1 MENAEVF
8 ITSLRWDNIYLK
20 AKLEG
25 DIQSAEF
32 AVADKKCGRVYRM
45 DYFDPETGELT
56 INITNI
62 GGGRMLTNGVWY
74 LKYRREGGEW
84 RTVPITMEVGYC
96 LKDMDKVYRYAG
108 TCYACVFTFVP
119 VRERQDLVFEMTF
132 TYMTRNDNIRKRQFR
147 VEAPKFKKRFIKKL
161 IWFLENVINAIYQ
174 INSHIAPRNGR
185 RVLLMSESRCPMNGN
200 LKALDDRIKERGLDV
215 RTGKRLDRQRLKMS
229 YWFVKTLEDDNDL
242 KILWTWL
249 RLAFVTA
256 NKDFIFV
263 DDYSTFFNNVRLHPK
278 TTLVQVWHAGV
289 GFKAVG
295 YARFGK
301 RGTPNPWRCC
311 YRQLDY
317 AIVGG
322 EFLRDVYAE
331 VFGIDRERCLPYGLM
346 RLDNYLDAKRV
357 VDFRRDFYQKNPD
370 WQGRKVIL
378 FAPTF
383 RGPGQRT
390 SYYPYEMLDW
400 ERIYDFCGDEYLF
413 VIKQHPFIPKPVTI
427 DEKYADRILDFSSYP
442 DINELFYVT
451 DILIT
456 DYSSNIYEFSLHG
469 KPMLFYAF
477 DKEEYELMRG
487 LHRTLD
493 RHAPGKVCRTT
504 AELLE
509 AIEKGDF
516 ETERLRR
523 FVRENFDSTEGLA
536 SDKVIDNIILKK
548 Q

>member
-1 MENAEVF
+1 MNHSE
-8 ITSLRWDNIYLK
+8 IIISSLRWDNIYLK
-20 AKLEG
+20 AALQG
-25 DIQSAEF
+25 DVESAEF
-32 AVADKKCGRVYRM
+32 AIADKNCNRVFPM
-45 DYFDPETGELT
+45 DYFDAETGELT

-74 LKYRREGGEW
+74 LKYRVNGAEW
-84 RTVPITMEVGYC
+84 KAIPMTVDVGYC

-119 VRERQDLVFEMTF
+119 VSEQDHLIFEMTF
-132 TYMTRNDNIRKRQFR
+132 TYMMRNDNIRKRKFR
-147 VEAPKFKKRFIKKL
+147 IEAPKFKKRFIKKL
-161 IWFLENVINAIYQ
+161 IYFLENMINLIYQ
-174 INSHIAPRNGR
+174 IVSHITPKNGS
-185 RVLLMSESRCPMNGN
+185 RVLLMSESRCPINGN
-200 LKALDDRIKERGLDV
+200 LKALDDRIKQRGLDK
-215 RTGKRLDRQRLKMS
+215 GRLKMS
-229 YWFVKTLEDDNDL
+229 YFFVRTLEDDNDL
-242 KILWTWL
+242 KILRTWL

-256 NKDFIFV
+256 KQDYIFV
-263 DDYSTFFNNVRLHPK
+263 DDYSTFFNNVKLNPK

-301 RGTPNPWRCC
+301 KGTPNPWRCC

-357 VDFRRDFYQKNPD
+357 ATFRRDFYYRNPD
-370 WQGRKVIL
+370 WNGRKIIL

-383 RGPGQRT
+383 RGPSQRT

-400 ERIYDFCGDEYLF
+400 DRIYAFCGDEYLF

-427 DEKYADRILDFSSYP
+427 EKKYADRIIDFSSYP

-469 KPMLFYAF
+469 KPMLFFAF

-504 AELLE
+504 EELLD
-509 AIEKGDF
+509 AIKNSDF
-516 ETERLRR
+516 EMERVRR
-523 FVRENFDSTEGLA
+523 FVRENFDSTDGLA
-536 SDKVIDNIILKK
+536 SDKVIDNIILKGK
-548 Q
+548 

>member
-1 MENAEVF
+1 MINSAIK
-8 ITSLRWDNIYLK
+8 ITSLRWDNIYIK
-20 AKLEG
+20 ARLDGEYEN
-25 DIQSAEF
+25 AEF
-32 AVADKKCGRVYRM
+32 AIADKGGRSLFPM

-56 INITNI
+56 VNVTNV
-62 GGGRMLTNGVWY
+62 GGARMLTNGVWY
-74 LKYRREGGEW
+74 LKYRVAGDDW
-84 RTVPITMEVGYC
+84 RPVPISMDVGYC

-119 VRERQDLVFEMTF
+119 VKEQEELIFEMTF
-132 TYMTRNDNIRKRQFR
+132 TYMTRNDNIRKRNFR
-147 VEAPKFKKRFIKKL
+147 VEAPKLRKRIIKKL
-161 IWFLENVINAIYQ
+161 ILFLENSINLVYQ
-174 INSHIAPRNGR
+174 IASHITPKNGT
-185 RVLLMSESRCPMNGN
+185 RVLLMSESRCPINGN
-200 LKALDDRIKERGLDV
+200 LKALDDRIRERGLD
-215 RTGKRLDRQRLKMS
+215 KSRLKMS
-229 YWFVKTLEDDNDL
+229 YWFVKTLEDDSGF
-242 KILWTWL
+242 KILWVWL
-249 RLAFVTA
+249 RLAFITA
-256 NKDFIFV
+256 RQDYIFV
-263 DDYSTFFNNVRLHPK
+263 DDYSTFFNNVKLNPK

-301 RGTPNPWRCC
+301 KGTPNPWRCC

-322 EFLRDVYAE
+322 EFLREVYAE

-346 RLDNYLDAKRV
+346 RLDNYLDAKKV
-357 VDFRRDFYQKNPD
+357 AVFRRDFYDKNPD
-370 WQGRKVIL
+370 WQGRKIIL

-383 RGPGQRT
+383 RGPSQRT
-390 SYYPYEMLDW
+390 AHYPYEMLDW
-400 ERIYDFCGDEYLF
+400 DKIFDFCGDEYLF

-427 DEKYADRILDFSSYP
+427 EKKYADRIIDFSSYP

-469 KPMLFYAF
+469 KPMLFFAF

-504 AELLE
+504 EELLD
-509 AIEKGDF
+509 AIKNGDF
-516 ETERLRR
+516 EMERLRR
-523 FVRENFDSTEGLA
+523 FVRENFDSTDGLA
-536 SDKVIDNIILKK
+536 SDKVIDNIILKGK
-548 Q
+548 

>member
-1 MENAEVF
+1 MENSGVI

-20 AKLEG
+20 AKLGGNRET
-25 DIQSAEF
+25 AEF
-32 AVADKKCGRVYRM
+32 AVADKKCAKVYPIN
-45 DYFDPETGELT
+45 YFDPETGELT
-56 INITNI
+56 LNVTNI
-62 GGGRMLTNGVWY
+62 GGGRMLSNGVWY
-74 LKYRREGGEW
+74 LKYRMDGGEW
-84 RTVPITMEVGYC
+84 QTLPITMDVGYC
-96 LKDMDKVYRYAG
+96 LGGMDKVYRYAG

-119 VRERQDLVFEMTF
+119 VREGQELVFEMTF
-132 TYMTRNDNIRKRQFR
+132 TYMVRNDNIKKRQFR
-147 VEAPKFKKRFIKKL
+147 VEAPRFKKRFIKKL
-161 IWFLENVINAIYQ
+161 IYFLENVIDVIYQ
-174 INSHIAPRNGR
+174 IVSHLTPKDGT
-185 RVLLMSESRCPMNGN
+185 RVLLMSESRCPINGN
-200 LKALDDRIKERGLDV
+200 LKALDDRIRQRELDK
-215 RTGKRLDRQRLKMS
+215 TRLKMS

-256 NKDFIFV
+256 KQDYIFV
-263 DDYSTFFNNVRLHPK
+263 DDYSTFFNNVRLNPK

-301 RGTPNPWRCC
+301 KGTPNPWRCC

-357 VDFRRDFYQKNPD
+357 AVFRRDFYEKNPD
-370 WQGRKVIL
+370 WQGRKIIL

-400 ERIYDFCGDEYLF
+400 DEIYDFCGDEYLF
-413 VIKQHPFIPKPVTI
+413 VIKQHPFIPKPMSI
-427 DEKYADRILDFSSYP
+427 DPKYAGRIIDFTSYP

-504 AELLE
+504 GELLE
-509 AIEKGDF
+509 AIRTGDF
-516 ETERLRR
+516 EIERLHR
-523 FVRENFDSTEGLA
+523 FVAENFDSTDGLA
-536 SDKVIDNIILKK
+536 SDKVIDNIILKD
-548 Q
+548 QR